1 MWIPH
6 EGLATQRFVFMPEYL
21 TSKVSSKL
29 DYLQDSQRSLHL
41 GDAYQ
46 IGNPIQ
52 DDKPIE
58 Q

>member
-1 MWIPH
+1 
-6 EGLATQRFVFMPEYL
+6 MPEYL

-29 DYLQDSQRSLHL
+29 DYLHDSQRSLHL